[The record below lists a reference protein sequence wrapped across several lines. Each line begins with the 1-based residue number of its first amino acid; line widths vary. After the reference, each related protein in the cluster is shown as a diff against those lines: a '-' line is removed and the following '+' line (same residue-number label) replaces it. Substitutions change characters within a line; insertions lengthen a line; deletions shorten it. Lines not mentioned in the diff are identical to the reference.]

1 MFAFIARQPI
11 LDKEKD
17 VYAYELMFRDGQEGS
32 YPEHDEKKSAYIAQ
46 HFHAL
51 GLDDIS
57 GDKKSFISFTPEKLI
72 TGLPSD
78 LDPDRIVIELN
89 RDPSGD
95 AGLMDACKHI
105 KNLGFQLALDDPQ
118 FLNRQAALVPLVD
131 IVKVDLHAI
140 RLEVLESQ
148 LPRLADA
155 SVDLIAEHI
164 NTYDDFANSQS
175 LGFQF
180 FQGYFFSQP
189 EARLQRDL
197 PANKLTLIDLMGE
210 SSNEL
215 FNFERI
221 NEIIERD
228 AALSYLLLRF
238 INNPLINKRYKISSL
253 RHALNY
259 MGEVEIKKFIALL
272 SLATLSDEKPLELT
286 HMSLVRAK
294 FFDLLSQR
302 RAFRSNPPVGFLIG
316 LFSLLDALLDQDIA
330 DILHQLPLSDEVNQ
344 GLLGQS
350 AEFNPYFIAVRAFE
364 SGLWLNVIKV
374 AKQLEI
380 DQKELHG
387 LYNQA
392 IVWGNGVRQT
402 LSSNFPKKLVRPEKS
417 A

>member
-1 MFAFIARQPI
+1 MFAFVARQPI

-17 VYAYELMFRDGQEGS
+17 VYAYELVFRDGKEGT
-32 YPEHDEKKSAYIAQ
+32 YPESDPRKTAYITE

-57 GDKKSFISFTPEKLI
+57 GDKTSFISFTPDALI
-72 TGLPSD
+72 KGLPGD
-78 LDPDRIVIELN
+78 LNPERVVIELN
-89 RDPSGD
+89 RNPAGD
-95 AGLMDACKHI
+95 MGLTDACKHV
-105 KNLGFQLALDDPQ
+105 KDLGFKLALDDPSI
-118 FLNRQAALVPLVD
+118 LNRKTDILPLVD
-131 IVKVDLHAI
+131 IVKVDLQATRFEI
-140 RLEVLESQ
+140 LEQQ
-148 LPRLADA
+148 LPRLIDA
-155 SVDLIAEHI
+155 NIELVAEHI
-164 NTYDDFANSQS
+164 NTYDDFASSQT

-180 FQGYFFSQP
+180 FQGYFFAQP

-197 PANKLTLIDLMGE
+197 PANKLSLVDLMGE
-210 SSNEL
+210 SSSAD
-215 FNFERI
+215 FNFDRI
-221 NEIIERD
+221 NQIIERD

-294 FFDLLSQR
+294 FFDLLSGR
-302 RAFRSNPPVGFLIG
+302 RGVNTNPPVGFLIG
-316 LFSLLDALLDQDIA
+316 LFSLLDALLDQDMP
-330 DILHQLPLSDEVNQ
+330 DILHQLPLAEEVNK
-344 GLLGQS
+344 GLLGIS
-350 AEFNPYFIAVRAFE
+350 EEFNAYFKLVRAFE

-402 LSSNFPKKLVRPEKS
+402 LSSYYPKRVVNG
-417 A
+417 

>member
-1 MFAFIARQPI
+1 MFAFVARHPI

-17 VYAYELMFRDGQEGS
+17 IYAYELMFRDGKDGAL
-32 YPEHDEKKSAYIAQ
+32 PIHDEKKNSFISE

-57 GDKKSFISFTPEKLI
+57 GDKKSFISLNPEVLMQGI
-72 TGLPSD
+72 PSA
-78 LDPDRIVIELN
+78 LDPERVVIELS

-95 AGLMDACKHI
+95 IGLADACKHA
-105 KNLGFQLALDDPQ
+105 KKLGFQIALDDPHV
-118 FLNRQAALVPLVD
+118 LNRKTDILPLID
-131 IVKVDLHAI
+131 IVKINLTSNRLDL
-140 RLEVLESQ
+140 LERN
-148 LPRLADA
+148 LPRL
-155 SVDLIAEHI
+155 VDSNLELVAQQVNSYE
-164 NTYDDFANSQS
+164 DFANSLS

-180 FQGYFFSQP
+180 FQGYFFAKP

-197 PANKLTLIDLMGE
+197 PANKLTLVDLMGE
-210 SSNEL
+210 SSSPD

-221 NEIIERD
+221 NQIIERD

-238 INNPLINKRYKISSL
+238 INNPMINKRYKISSL

-272 SLATLSDEKPLELT
+272 SLANLSNEKPLELT

-302 RAFRSNPPVGFLIG
+302 RRLKTDPPVGFLIG
-316 LFSLLDALLDQDIA
+316 LFSLLDALLDQDMP
-330 DILHQLPLSDEVNQ
+330 DILNQLPLTEEVNN
-344 GLLGQS
+344 GLLGES
-350 AEFNPYFIAVRAFE
+350 DEFIQYFSLVRAFE
-364 SGLWLNVIKV
+364 SGLWLNVIK
-374 AKQLEI
+374 ASKHLDI

-402 LSSNFPKKLVRPEKS
+402 LSSYFPTRKITES
-417 A
+417 TI

>member
-1 MFAFIARQPI
+1 MFAFVARHPI

-17 VYAYELMFRDGQEGS
+17 VYAYELVFRDGKDGTLPQ
-32 YPEHDEKKSAYIAQ
+32 HDEQKAQYINE

-57 GDKKSFISFTPEKLI
+57 GDKKSFVSLTPETLME
-72 TGLPSD
+72 GVPNE
-78 LDPDRIVIELN
+78 LDPERVIIELS

-95 AGLMDACKHI
+95 MGLADACKHA
-105 KNLGFQLALDDPQ
+105 KNLGYNLALDDPHI
-118 FLNRQAALVPLVD
+118 LSRKSDIMPLID
-131 IVKVDLHAI
+131 IVKIDLSAT
-140 RLEVLESQ
+140 RLDLLEQQ

-155 SVDLIAEHI
+155 NLDLVAEQV

-180 FQGYFFSQP
+180 FQGYFFAQP

-197 PANKLTLIDLMGE
+197 PASKLTLVDLMGE
-210 SSNEL
+210 SANPE
-215 FNFERI
+215 FNFDRI
-221 NEIIERD
+221 NQIIERD

-238 INNPLINKRYKISSL
+238 INNPTINKRYKISSL

-272 SLATLSDEKPLELT
+272 SLANLSDEKPLELT

-302 RAFRSNPPVGFLIG
+302 RKLSVDPPVGFLIG
-316 LFSLLDALLDQDIA
+316 LFSLLDALLDQDMP
-330 DILHQLPLSDEVNQ
+330 DILHQLPLTDEVNH
-344 GLLGQS
+344 GLLGES
-350 AEFNPYFIAVRAFE
+350 EEFSRYFNLVRAFE
-364 SGLWLNVIKV
+364 SGLWLNVIQV
-374 AKQLEI
+374 SKQLNV

-402 LSSNFPKKLVRPEKS
+402 LSSYFPEKKVS
-417 A
+417 